1 VRGGKGR
8 HLYYLPWIL
17 EVSHCVAPYQSKKN
31 IYLGAFNQPMNSNV
45 SILTDIPEELHFS
58 LKSYL
63 ETHPHWDQDRV
74 FAAALSLFLLQNNN
88 SSQSIEPD
96 QSHRACAKVYLEAL
110 FQSN

>member
-1 VRGGKGR
+1 
-8 HLYYLPWIL
+8 
-17 EVSHCVAPYQSKKN
+17 
-31 IYLGAFNQPMNSNV
+31 MNSNV
-45 SILTDIPEELHFS
+45 TILAEIPEELHLS

-88 SSQSIEPD
+88 GQTSESSQNY
-96 QSHRACAKVYLEAL
+96 RACARVYLETL

>member
-1 VRGGKGR
+1 
-8 HLYYLPWIL
+8 
-17 EVSHCVAPYQSKKN
+17 
-31 IYLGAFNQPMNSNV
+31 MNSNV
-45 SILTDIPEELHFS
+45 SILAEIPEELHFS

-74 FAAALSLFLLQNNN
+74 FAAALSLFLLQNN
-88 SSQSIEPD
+88 STTTIEAD

>member
-1 VRGGKGR
+1 
-8 HLYYLPWIL
+8 
-17 EVSHCVAPYQSKKN
+17 
-31 IYLGAFNQPMNSNV
+31 MNSTV
-45 SILTDIPEELHFS
+45 SILADIPEELHFS

-74 FAAALSLFLLQNNN
+74 FAAAISLFLLQNNG
-88 SSQSIEPD
+88 QQTIAAD